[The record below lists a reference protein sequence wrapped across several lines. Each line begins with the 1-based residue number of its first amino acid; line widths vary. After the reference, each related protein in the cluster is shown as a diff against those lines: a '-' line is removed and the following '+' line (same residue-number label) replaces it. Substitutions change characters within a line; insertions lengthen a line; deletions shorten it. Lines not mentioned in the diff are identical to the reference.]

1 MDSLNKKSRQE
12 ELFEKIKTIEK
23 ERKEVNNEN
32 ISEQNEITNDRI
44 EETVVAELETDI
56 IDDTVSETVDEI
68 NEVNEIKMP
77 TIVEETEEWSREE
90 LVDAITKG
98 MEAMKYIFSNFNRWS
113 DIVHESDLAIGDLR
127 HYCEFNEDPD
137 NEMVRKIYELMR
149 MYSLRRR
156 EYKDRCEIFRDFTSC
171 QQRAENIYA
180 AINHVGFKNKKVT
193 GERLY
198 APRVLKELFE

>member
-1 MDSLNKKSRQE
+1 MESLNKKSKQE

-23 ERKEVNNEN
+23 ERKEASSEN
-32 ISEQNEITNDRI
+32 IEQQDEIADNRVEETAI
-44 EETVVAELETDI
+44 EEFQTNI
-56 IDDTVSETVDEI
+56 IDDTVSKTINEVDEI
-68 NEVNEIKMP
+68 NEIKLP
-77 TIVEETEEWSREE
+77 TIVEEQEEWSREE
-90 LVDAITKG
+90 LVDAIFKG

-127 HYCEFNEDPD
+127 HYCEFNDNPD
-137 NEMVRKIYELMR
+137 DEMVRKIYELMR

-180 AINHVGFKNKKVT
+180 AINHVGFKNKKMT

>member
-32 ISEQNEITNDRI
+32 ISEQNETTNDRI
-44 EETVVAELETDI
+44 EETIIEESEINIVDDI
-56 IDDTVSETVDEI
+56 VSETI
-68 NEVNEIKMP
+68 NKIEMP
-77 TIVEETEEWSREE
+77 VIVEETEEWSREE

-127 HYCEFNEDPD
+127 HYCEFNENPD
-137 NEMVRKIYELMR
+137 DEMAHKIYELMR

>member
-44 EETVVAELETDI
+44 EEI
-56 IDDTVSETVDEI
+56 IVKESEINTIDNTVSEA
-68 NEVNEIKMP
+68 VNEIEMP
-77 TIVEETEEWSREE
+77 TIVEETEKWSREE

-137 NEMVRKIYELMR
+137 DEMARKIYELMR

>member
-1 MDSLNKKSRQE
+1 MDSLNKKSKQE

-32 ISEQNEITNDRI
+32 ISEQNEITSDRT
-44 EETVVAELETDI
+44 EETIVEELKINI
-56 IDDTVSETVDEI
+56 IDNTVSETIDEV

-77 TIVEETEEWSREE
+77 AIVEKTEEWSREE

-127 HYCEFNEDPD
+127 HYCEFNENPD
-137 NEMVRKIYELMR
+137 DEMARKIYELMR

-198 APRVLKELFE
+198 APRVLKKLFE

>member
-1 MDSLNKKSRQE
+1 MDNLNKKSKQE
-12 ELFEKIKTIEK
+12 ELFEKIKAIEK
-23 ERKEVNNEN
+23 DRKEAPNEN

-44 EETVVAELETDI
+44 EETIIEESEANI
-56 IDDTVSETVDEI
+56 IDDTVSEVVNEI
-68 NEVNEIKMP
+68 DEVNEIKMP
-77 TIVEETEEWSREE
+77 TIVEETEEWSRKE

-137 NEMVRKIYELMR
+137 DEMVRKIYELMR

-198 APRVLKELFE
+198 APRILRELFE

>member
-1 MDSLNKKSRQE
+1 MDSLNKKSKQE
-12 ELFEKIKTIEK
+12 ELFEKIKAIEK
-23 ERKEVNNEN
+23 DRKEAPNEN
-32 ISEQNEITNDRI
+32 ISEQNEVTNDRI
-44 EETVVAELETDI
+44 EKIVVEELETDI
-56 IDDTVSETVDEI
+56 IDNTVSETVDEI
-68 NEVNEIKMP
+68 KIP

-98 MEAMKYIFSNFNRWS
+98 MEAMKYIFNNFNRWS

-127 HYCEFNEDPD
+127 HYCEFNENPD
-137 NEMVRKIYELMR
+137 DEMARKIYELMR

-180 AINHVGFKNKKVT
+180 AINHVNFKNKKVT

>member
-23 ERKEVNNEN
+23 ERKEVNNED

-44 EETVVAELETDI
+44 EETIVKESEFNI
-56 IDDTVSETVDEI
+56 INDTVSEAVNEI
-68 NEVNEIKMP
+68 DEVNEIKMP

-137 NEMVRKIYELMR
+137 DEMARKIYELMR